1 MTVAKNKNRQ
11 INANTQTHK
20 LSAEGW
26 GFRLGAGA
34 AVVGSLLA
42 MVGNL
47 LHPVTPIEPSAGVAR
62 AIAESAGWVPI
73 HLLIVA
79 GLLLMFA
86 GLVALGRSIK
96 GGLAEAL
103 AHYSYVAVIGGI
115 TVGLLLVII
124 DGVAA
129 KHLADV
135 WASSPPEERAAAL
148 RLVLAEESINFAIA
162 SLFNILFAGV
172 SYILLGLAIALSCV
186 YPRWLGWLAAA
197 MGLGCVGVGLMQ
209 ALNGES
215 TLLIKTLTII
225 FPTVITLWTA
235 LLGVLLWRKVAVLA
249 ESPATDR
256 GQQ

>member
-1 MTVAKNKNRQ
+1 MTVLEDNHNR
-11 INANTQTHK
+11 IDVDTRTQPRP

-34 AVVGSLLA
+34 AVSGSLLA

-47 LHPVTPIEPSAGVAR
+47 LHPVTPLGQSEGVAR
-62 AIAESAGWVPI
+62 AIASSAGWVPI

-86 GLVALGRSIK
+86 GLVALSRSVK

-103 AHYSYVAVIGGI
+103 ARYSYVAVIGGI
-115 TVGLLLVII
+115 TVGLLLVIV

-129 KHLADV
+129 KHLADL
-135 WASSPPEERAAAL
+135 WASAPPEERATAL

-172 SYILLGLAIALSCV
+172 SYILLGLAVAFSGV
-186 YPRWLGWLAAA
+186 YPRWLGWLAVA
-197 MGLGCVGVGLMQ
+197 MGLGCVITGVIQ
-209 ALNGES
+209 ALRGES
-215 TLLIKTLTII
+215 SLLIKTLTII
-225 FPTVITLWTA
+225 FPTVITLWTV
-235 LLGVLLWRKVAVLA
+235 LLGILLWRKAPVLDAV
-249 ESPATDR
+249 
-256 GQQ
+256 

>member
-1 MTVAKNKNRQ
+1 MTVLENKSRHVK
-11 INANTQTHK
+11 ANTRAHK
-20 LSAEGW
+20 LSAESW
-26 GFRLGAGA
+26 GLRLGAGA

-47 LHPVTPIEPSAGVAR
+47 LHPATPLGQTEGVAR

-86 GLVALGRSIK
+86 GLVALSRSIK
-96 GGLAEAL
+96 EGLAGAL
-103 AHYSYVAVIGGI
+103 ARYSYASVIGGI

-135 WASSPPEERAAAL
+135 WAAAPPEERAAAL

-172 SYILLGLAIALSCV
+172 SYILLGLAVALSHV
-186 YPRWLGWLAAA
+186 YPRPLGWVAVA
-197 MGLGCVGVGLMQ
+197 MGLGCIVAGLMQ
-209 ALNGES
+209 ALSGES

-235 LLGVLLWRKVAVLA
+235 LLGVLLWRKVAMLD
-249 ESPATDR
+249 E
-256 GQQ
+256 GQVHV

>member
-1 MTVAKNKNRQ
+1 MTVLEDNHNR
-11 INANTQTHK
+11 IDVEGRTQPRS

-34 AVVGSLLA
+34 AVSGSLLA

-47 LHPVTPIEPSAGVAR
+47 LHPVTPLGQSEGVAR
-62 AIAESAGWVPI
+62 AIASSAGWVPI

-86 GLVALGRSIK
+86 GLVALSRSVK

-103 AHYSYVAVIGGI
+103 ARYSYIAVIGGI
-115 TVGLLLVII
+115 TVGLLLVIV

-135 WASSPPEERAAAL
+135 WASAPPEERATAL

-172 SYILLGLAIALSCV
+172 SYILLGLAVALSRV
-186 YPRWLGWLAAA
+186 YPRWLGWVAVA
-197 MGLGCVGVGLMQ
+197 MGLGCVITGVIQ
-209 ALNGES
+209 ALRGES
-215 TLLIKTLTII
+215 SLLIKTLTII

-235 LLGVLLWRKVAVLA
+235 LLGILLWRKAPVLEAV
-249 ESPATDR
+249 
-256 GQQ
+256 